1 MKVKNITLKQKTAW
15 GPSRT
20 QLKKSTASTKSR
32 KLKQADILWFAEQMA
47 TMQSGGIPLYKALG
61 MVASLRKDSDT
72 GKILKELQRKVG
84 DGSTLAA
91 AMRADEKSWTMSVVA
106 LVDAGEASGTLED
119 AFLRVVSLIE
129 GRLRLRK
136 KLRSALTYPLVV
148 VVVMLV
154 LVSGMLLV
162 VVPRFEDIYAS
173 LGSELPSITQLV
185 VSLSS
190 KAPFVIVALIGC
202 IVASVF
208 AWRFAKNSKTLSL
221 KLDSFKFSIPILG
234 PLMLKGVYARVS
246 SLLSALLSSGIPLLE
261 ALEYTAAAAGS
272 SVHSASL
279 TRMRRSL
286 ADGALFSKALD
297 DEKLWPDIMVQFAT
311 VGEQSGG
318 LAIMMEK
325 VSKRAYEEVETSS
338 ERLTS
343 LIEPLMM
350 VMIGAVI
357 GLFLL
362 ALYLPILD
370 LGSQIR

>member
-1 MKVKNITLKQKTAW
+1 MKI
-15 GPSRT
+15 
-20 QLKKSTASTKSR
+20 KSTARSRETTWGPTRARAKKSNVVAKSR

-61 MVASLRKDSDT
+61 MVAGLKKDSNT
-72 GKILKELQRKVG
+72 GNIIKELQRKVG
-84 DGSTLAA
+84 DGSTLAS
-91 AMRADEKSWTMSVVA
+91 AMRADEKSWTLSVVA
-106 LVDAGEASGTLED
+106 LVDAGEASGTLEN
-119 AFLRVVSLIE
+119 AFLRVVFLVE

-148 VVVMLV
+148 VVVMIT

-173 LGSELPSITQLV
+173 MGSELPSITQLV

-190 KAPFVIVALIGC
+190 KAPFVIALIVGAT
-202 IVASVF
+202 VASVF

-246 SLLSALLSSGIPLLE
+246 SLLAALLSSGIPLLE
-261 ALEYTAAAAGS
+261 ALDYTSAAAGS
-272 SVHSASL
+272 SIHSASL

-286 ADGALFSKALD
+286 SDGALFSKALD

-318 LAIMMEK
+318 LALMMEK
-325 VSKRAYEEVETSS
+325 VAKRAYEEVETSS

-350 VMIGAVI
+350 VMIGAVV
-357 GLFLL
+357 GVFLL